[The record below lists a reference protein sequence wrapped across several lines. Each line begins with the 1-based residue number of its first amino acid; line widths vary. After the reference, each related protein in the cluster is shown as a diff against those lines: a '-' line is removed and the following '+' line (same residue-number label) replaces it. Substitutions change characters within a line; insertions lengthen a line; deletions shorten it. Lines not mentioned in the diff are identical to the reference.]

1 MRMRRCMIAAVLGLS
16 FLLLV
21 CSKTKNPVK
30 DQTDLKFEL
39 RDDDSPGDLKQCTEL
54 GQRSDSVLVVSDP
67 RTLRIRASRAGER

>member
-1 MRMRRCMIAAVLGLS
+1 MRMRHNRIAAVLGLS

-30 DQTDLKFEL
+30 DQADLKVEFREH
-39 RDDDSPGDLKQCTEL
+39 DSPGDLKQCTEL